1 MAQRGSVL
9 PFVTMKTNKI
19 SLRSFLTTAALAAV
33 VFATSSTAVRASDL
47 DRPISRE
54 LAATGEVAVAN
65 AGPYV
70 EVGSYRIWVS
80 SHLGRP
86 SAVLTDGTWLY
97 SNYSV
102 NDTAVAGTLAVTFT
116 GGRVAAMKLLS
127 PTRVAI
133 LRSAP
138 KAGNTLVAAK

>member
-1 MAQRGSVL
+1 
-9 PFVTMKTNKI
+9 MKTNKI
-19 SLRSFLTTAALAAV
+19 SLKSLLTTAALAAV
-33 VFATSSTAVRASDL
+33 VLAASSTTVRASDL
-47 DRPISRE
+47 DRPISRQ

-86 SAVLTDGTWLY
+86 SAVLADGTWLY
-97 SNYSV
+97 SDFSV
-102 NDTAVAGTLAVTFT
+102 GDTTVSGTLAVTFT
-116 GGRVAAMKLLS
+116 GGRVATMKLLS
-127 PTRVAI
+127 PARVAM